1 MFKSKTFRKMLISIT
16 LVCFCFYGIGLFS
29 NLYSRRVLANQIQD
43 TLDSKVRFWEEQ
55 LEQEVTSLL
64 LTQSRL
70 TDDSN
75 LLKLHVMWDSMS
87 SYQRN
92 EAIKQF
98 SYRLLNIKVL
108 HGIAAS
114 INTYFPER
122 RMVVSAD
129 APILD
134 EYEEDIFEGYEQFYL
149 TEEGD
154 ICLTVYFPFY
164 GSPRED
170 KLPHYYI
177 RTTITPYTLQDT
189 LSEMLGE
196 DEGILFLMDAEEG
209 RVLAGSGKKLM
220 EDVAE
225 TPVLNAV
232 RKQLTEAE
240 DEEMIH
246 VSEDGFA
253 SGCLFPKLG
262 VWLVYCYPDRILEE
276 PLDFFGIFNIALTV
290 LALALLVSYAWY
302 ARKSFAKPLDKI
314 MQAMEDFQDKE
325 SFLIEEQ
332 DQDDR
337 DELTVIYHRYNK
349 IVKKTESLIRENL
362 DSKYRVHIAELRQL
376 QYQIQPHFLYN
387 SIFLIYR
394 MARMDE
400 NETMAEYAEHLG
412 KYYQYI
418 TRVGNSMVKVRQ
430 EISHIENYLAIQE
443 TRFGERIRAFLG
455 DTPEEVKDMDIMPLI
470 LQPLVENAY
479 EHGMK
484 DCMRD
489 GQIWISMCYESGI
502 FSFTVEDN
510 GPGMSEEELIGV
522 CRKMEEGTIET
533 EEIHAISNTNIRLK
547 LHYGEGSGLTFEN
560 REEGGFRVTAR
571 ILLGEGQNHG

>member
-29 NLYSRRVLANQIQD
+29 NLYSRRVLAKQIQD

-55 LEQEVTSLL
+55 LEQEISSLL
-64 LTQSRL
+64 LTQSSL
-70 TDDSN
+70 MDDSN

-92 EAIKQF
+92 ESVKQF

-108 HGIAAS
+108 HGIAGS
-114 INTYFPER
+114 IKTYFPER
-122 RMVVSAD
+122 KMVISAD
-129 APILD
+129 APILE
-134 EYEEDIFEGYEQFYL
+134 EYEDDIFEGYEQSFL
-149 TEEGD
+149 SEEGN

-164 GSPRED
+164 VNPRKD
-170 KLPHYYI
+170 RLPHYYI
-177 RTTITPYTLQDT
+177 RTTITPSTLQDT
-189 LSEMLGE
+189 LSDMLGE
-196 DEGILFLMDAEEG
+196 DEGILFLMDREEG
-209 RVLAGSGKKLM
+209 RVLASSGKKLI
-220 EDVAE
+220 EDVAG
-225 TPVLNAV
+225 TPVLNEV
-232 RKQLTEAE
+232 KQQLTGMGEAE
-240 DEEMIH
+240 ILH

-253 SGCLFPKLG
+253 SGCLFPRLG

-276 PLDFFGIFNIALTV
+276 PLDFFGVFTVALTV
-290 LALALLVSYAWY
+290 LALVLLVSYAYY
-302 ARKSFAKPLDKI
+302 AGKSFARPLEKI

-325 SFLIEEQ
+325 SFLIEEKNR
-332 DQDDR
+332 DDR

-394 MARMDE
+394 MAQMDE

-418 TRVGNSMVKVRQ
+418 TRVGNSRVRVSQ
-430 EISHIENYLAIQE
+430 EIGHIENYLAIQE
-443 TRFGERIRAFLG
+443 TRFGERIRTFLG
-455 DTPEEVKDMDIMPLI
+455 DTPDAVKDMEIMPLI

-484 DCMRD
+484 DCMRN
-489 GQIWISMCYESGI
+489 GEIRITMYYEEEI
-502 FSFTVEDN
+502 FRFTVEDN
-510 GPGMSEEELIGV
+510 GPGISDEELA
-522 CRKMEEGTIET
+522 RMRLKMEEGTIET

-571 ILLGEGQNHG
+571 IRLGEEQNHV